1 MSNEKENNI
10 LKLDTPEKMALK
22 DKACQEL
29 EAEGIKLTRDNIKE
43 RYIELYDEKFGKK
56 EVEKMEAIKKVL
68 GVGMVKDWTDEQLKD
83 AFQKNGETMKNC
95 EITLATASAENQV
108 IWYEAIERKL
118 QLVSPSKSH
127 DPLSAYVNTD
137 MGGAADTPADAEA
150 PNDAAEEPSDPGE
163 YREAGT
169 GDVDIAGGVE

>member
-118 QLVSPSKSH
+118 ILNSPKKGFDPMGEFNPIGYSNVDLGTPDTNPESPSDC
-127 DPLSAYVNTD
+127 DP
-137 MGGAADTPADAEA
+137 
-150 PNDAAEEPSDPGE
+150 AEEGDTD
-163 YREAGT
+163 GT
-169 GDVDIAGGVE
+169 VE

>member
-118 QLVSPSKSH
+118 ILNSPKKGFDPTGEFNPIGYSNVDLGTPDTNLESPSDC
-127 DPLSAYVNTD
+127 DP
-137 MGGAADTPADAEA
+137 
-150 PNDAAEEPSDPGE
+150 AEEGDTD
-163 YREAGT
+163 GT
-169 GDVDIAGGVE
+169 VE

>member
-1 MSNEKENNI
+1 MSNEKESRKLN
-10 LKLDTPEKMALK
+10 LDTPEKMALK

-29 EAEGIKLTRDNIKE
+29 EAEGIKLTHDNIKE
-43 RYIELYDEKFGKK
+43 RYIKLYDEKFGKK

-118 QLVSPSKSH
+118 ILNSPKKGFDPMGEFNPVAYANVDLGVTETNPESPSDC
-127 DPLSAYVNTD
+127 DPAEE
-137 MGGAADTPADAEA
+137 GGAD
-150 PNDAAEEPSDPGE
+150 
-163 YREAGT
+163 GT
-169 GDVDIAGGVE
+169 VE